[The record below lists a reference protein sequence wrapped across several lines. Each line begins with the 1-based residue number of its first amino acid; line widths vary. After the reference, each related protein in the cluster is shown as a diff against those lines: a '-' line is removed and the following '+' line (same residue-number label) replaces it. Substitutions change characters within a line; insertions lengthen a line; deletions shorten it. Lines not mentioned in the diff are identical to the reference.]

1 MADLI
6 IRNASVLDGTG
17 AAATDADV
25 AITGD
30 RITAVGDVA
39 QSAAAEIDAGGK
51 TLAPGFVDVHTH
63 DDGALLRH
71 PGMEFKL
78 SQGCTSLVI
87 GNCGFSA
94 VPAVPGEREKSGL
107 IGVTPTWTDLDG
119 FRDAVAEANP
129 AVNAMALVGHNT
141 TRSLVMGLE
150 RRAPTDT
157 ELDEM
162 RGYVQAAMAQ
172 GACGFSTGLIYEP
185 GRYCETDE
193 IIELAKESAQAGGIY
208 ATHMRNEGDRLLE
221 AVDEAIEIGTTA
233 ELPVQ
238 ISHHKSAGRRNWG
251 KIGLS
256 LAKVDQ
262 ANAAGA
268 DVTLDVYPYTA
279 GSGPM
284 AQYFNLANIDPEL
297 AEVIR
302 FASCPAFREYEG
314 RMAVDVAAD
323 LGIPV
328 TQLIHDVISAPDG
341 DRTLCIQFIIDNAD
355 IEENL
360 RHPLMMIGSDGIPD
374 LRGQPHPR
382 LFGTFPKVLGYYVR
396 ERGVLELA
404 EAVRRMTSLSCDR
417 FGFVDRGRV
426 AEGQFADLVLFDP
439 DAVADTATYDHPKQE
454 ATGIDTVIVNGR
466 VAFDHGMHTRIGGGR
481 LLSFNQ

>member
-17 AAATDADV
+17 EPATPADV

-30 RITAVGDVA
+30 RITAVGTV
-39 QSAAAEIDAGGK
+39 SEAATNEIDAGGQ

-94 VPAVPGEREKSGL
+94 VPAIPGEKEKSGL
-107 IGVTPTWTDLDG
+107 IGVTPSWTDLDG
-119 FRDAVAEANP
+119 FRSAVAQADP

-150 RRAPTDT
+150 RRAPSET

-162 RGYVQAAMAQ
+162 RELVRAAMDQ

-193 IIELAKESAQAGGIY
+193 IIELAKQSSQTGGIY

-221 AVDEAIEIGTTA
+221 AVDEAIQVGQA
-233 ELPVQ
+233 ADLPVQ

-284 AQYFNLANIDPEL
+284 AQYFNLDKIDPEL

-323 LGIPV
+323 LGVPV
-328 TQLIHDVISAPDG
+328 TQLIHDVITAPDG

-382 LFGTFPKVLGYYVR
+382 LFGTFPKVLGHYVR
-396 ERGVLELA
+396 ERGVIDLA

-426 AEGQFADLVLFDP
+426 AEGQFADLVMFDP
-439 DAVADTATYDHPKQE
+439 DAVADTATYDDPKQE
-454 ATGIDTVIVNGR
+454 STGINLVVVNGR
-466 VAFDHGMHTRIGGGR
+466 VALDNGTHTGAGGGR
-481 LLSFNQ
+481 LLSYNT